1 MTELGKLLQQTRKK
15 KKYSLEEVHK
25 LTKISQKYIKALEES
40 DPSVFPAELYRRSF
54 LKNYAKFLGLNVD
67 EVVKMY
73 EQEKTGV
80 QYDLFSNEE
89 ILQQT
94 IDKTKKVDIEEIK
107 EAKHNK
113 IEKIAEKKASVETA
127 TIKNETEKE
136 NKQPEIVIAENKEV
150 ENKQELNDKPK
161 TEIKEETKVKTV
173 KRRGRK
179 KQSVKV
185 ETKTESETEIKAET
199 KAETKEE
206 IKETAVINDIKE
218 DVITQNNVEEKEIT
232 KEKIIPEVKKENKQE
247 DNSVSEVKQEVKE
260 ENKQE
265 DETVSEIKVE
275 NKQEDK
281 PFLFNI
287 KLVLVIIVCILL
299 VFLLI
304 KCFVDKNTDVQPK
317 EEVVSD
323 VVVEEQEEQKPE
335 SLKQT
340 VTIDAISDT
349 WIRVIADDVKIFEGF
364 LYTGQQQT
372 CYANEMFN
380 IRVGNADGLKVT
392 FNDKPV
398 DVISLAKED
407 GTATLILK
415 KDTEI

>member
-199 KAETKEE
+199 KEE

-265 DETVSEIKVE
+265 D
-275 NKQEDK
+275 K

-287 KLVLVIIVCILL
+287 KLVLVIIVCILF

>member
-73 EQEKTGV
+73 EHEKTGV

-113 IEKIAEKKASVETA
+113 IEKIAEKKANVETA
-127 TIKNETEKE
+127 TIKIETEKE

-199 KAETKEE
+199 KEE

-260 ENKQE
+260 
-265 DETVSEIKVE
+265 E

-398 DVISLAKED
+398 DVVALAKED

>member
-1 MTELGKLLQQTRKK
+1 M
-15 KKYSLEEVHK
+15 
-25 LTKISQKYIKALEES
+25 
-40 DPSVFPAELYRRSF
+40 
-54 LKNYAKFLGLNVD
+54 
-67 EVVKMY
+67 
-73 EQEKTGV
+73 
-80 QYDLFSNEE
+80 
-89 ILQQT
+89 
-94 IDKTKKVDIEEIK
+94 
-107 EAKHNK
+107 
-113 IEKIAEKKASVETA
+113 
-127 TIKNETEKE
+127 
-136 NKQPEIVIAENKEV
+136 
-150 ENKQELNDKPK
+150 
-161 TEIKEETKVKTV
+161 
-173 KRRGRK
+173 
-179 KQSVKV
+179 
-185 ETKTESETEIKAET
+185 
-199 KAETKEE
+199 
-206 IKETAVINDIKE
+206 
-218 DVITQNNVEEKEIT
+218 
-232 KEKIIPEVKKENKQE
+232 
-247 DNSVSEVKQEVKE
+247 
-260 ENKQE
+260 
-265 DETVSEIKVE
+265 
-275 NKQEDK
+275 
-281 PFLFNI
+281 FNI

-392 FNDKPV
+392 FKDKPV

-407 GTATLILK
+407 GTATLIFN

>member
-127 TIKNETEKE
+127 TIKTETEKE

-179 KQSVKV
+179 KQSVKA
-185 ETKTESETEIKAET
+185 ETKTESEPEI

-206 IKETAVINDIKE
+206 IKDTAVINDIKE

-265 DETVSEIKVE
+265 DEIVSEIKVE

-392 FNDKPV
+392 FNDNPV

>member
-25 LTKISQKYIKALEES
+25 LTKISQRYIRALEES
-40 DPSVFPAELYRRSF
+40 DASVFPAELYRRSF

-67 EVVKMY
+67 EVIKMY

-107 EAKHNK
+107 EARHNK
-113 IEKIAEKKASVETA
+113 AEKMANANTA
-127 TIKNETEKE
+127 TVRVETEKQNE
-136 NKQPEIVIAENKEV
+136 QPEIVIAENKEV
-150 ENKQELNDKPK
+150 ENKQDLNDKPK
-161 TEIKEETKVKTV
+161 NEIKEETKIKTV
-173 KRRGRK
+173 KKRGRK

-185 ETKTESETEIKAET
+185 ETKNESGLETREK
-199 KAETKEE
+199 
-206 IKETAVINDIKE
+206 IKEPVVINDIKE
-218 DVITQNNVEEKEIT
+218 DVIAQNNVEKEEIT
-232 KEKIIPEVKKENKQE
+232 EEKIIHEAKKENKQG
-247 DNSVSEVKQEVKE
+247 DNFVSEVKQEVKDD
-260 ENKQE
+260 NKQE

-275 NKQEDK
+275 KKQEDK

-287 KLVLVIIVCILL
+287 KLVSIIIVCILL
-299 VFLLI
+299 VILLI
-304 KCFVDKNTDVQPK
+304 KCSVDKNTDVQPK

-323 VVVEEQEEQKPE
+323 IVVEEQEEQKPE
-335 SLKQT
+335 VVKQT
-340 VTIDAISDT
+340 VTIDAIGDT

-392 FNDKPV
+392 FNDNPV

>member
-113 IEKIAEKKASVETA
+113 IEKIAEKKANVETA
-127 TIKNETEKE
+127 TIKTETEKE

-150 ENKQELNDKPK
+150 ENKQEFNDKPK

-185 ETKTESETEIKAET
+185 ETKTESETEI

-281 PFLFNI
+281 PFMFNI

-398 DVISLAKED
+398 DVVALAKED

>member
-25 LTKISQKYIKALEES
+25 LTKISQRYIRALEES
-40 DPSVFPAELYRRSF
+40 DASVFPAELYRRSF

-67 EVVKMY
+67 EVIKMY

-107 EAKHNK
+107 EARHNK
-113 IEKIAEKKASVETA
+113 AEKMANANTA
-127 TIKNETEKE
+127 TVRVETEKQNEQPEIITAENKDIE
-136 NKQPEIVIAENKEV
+136 NKQD
-150 ENKQELNDKPK
+150 LNDKPK
-161 TEIKEETKVKTV
+161 NEIKEETKIKTV
-173 KRRGRK
+173 KKRGRK

-185 ETKTESETEIKAET
+185 ETKNESGLETREK
-199 KAETKEE
+199 
-206 IKETAVINDIKE
+206 IKEPVVINDIKE
-218 DVITQNNVEEKEIT
+218 DVITQNNVEKEEIT
-232 KEKIIPEVKKENKQE
+232 EEKIIPEAKKENKQG
-247 DNSVSEVKQEVKE
+247 DNFVSEVKQEVKDD
-260 ENKQE
+260 NKQK

-275 NKQEDK
+275 KKQEDK

-287 KLVLVIIVCILL
+287 KLVSIIIVCILL
-299 VFLLI
+299 VILLI
-304 KCFVDKNTDVQPK
+304 KCSVDKNTDVQPK

-323 VVVEEQEEQKPE
+323 IVVEEQEEQKPE
-335 SLKQT
+335 VVKQT
-340 VTIDAISDT
+340 VTIDAIGDT

-372 CYANEMFN
+372 CYANETFN

-407 GTATLILK
+407 GTATLIFK

>member
-25 LTKISQKYIKALEES
+25 LTKISQRYLKALEES
-40 DPSVFPAELYRRSF
+40 DASVFPAELYRRSF

-113 IEKIAEKKASVETA
+113 IEKMAEKKAVADTA
-127 TIKNETEKE
+127 TIKAETEKE
-136 NKQPEIVIAENKEV
+136 NKQPEIIIAENKDAQT
-150 ENKQELNDKPK
+150 KPQINDK
-161 TEIKEETKVKTV
+161 TNVEIKEETKVKPV

-185 ETKTESETEIKAET
+185 ETKTEPETEPKYEIKT
-199 KAETKEE
+199 ETKETVVVNDV
-206 IKETAVINDIKE
+206 KENIN
-218 DVITQNNVEEKEIT
+218 TQNNIEKKETVE
-232 KEKIIPEVKKENKQE
+232 EKIIPEVKKEVNQE
-247 DNSVSEVKQEVKE
+247 DKKEDNLVSEVKQENKKE
-260 ENKQE
+260 DNVVV
-265 DETVSEIKVE
+265 ETEPEVKVE
-275 NKQEDK
+275 NKDEDK
-281 PFLFNI
+281 LFLFNI
-287 KLVLVIIVCILL
+287 KWILVIIVCILL
-299 VFLLI
+299 VFVLI
-304 KCFVDKNTDVQPK
+304 KCSADKNSDIQPK
-317 EEVVSD
+317 EEIINETVA
-323 VVVEEQEEQKPE
+323 EEQAEQKPE
-335 SLKQT
+335 TVKQ
-340 VTIDAISDT
+340 VLVIDAIGDT

-380 IRVGNADGLKVT
+380 VRVGNADGLKVT
-392 FNDKPV
+392 FNDKEI

-407 GTATLILK
+407 GTATLIFK

>member
-179 KQSVKV
+179 KQSVKA
-185 ETKTESETEIKAET
+185 ETKTESEPEI

-206 IKETAVINDIKE
+206 IKDTAVINDIKE

-232 KEKIIPEVKKENKQE
+232 KEKKVKKENKQE

-260 ENKQE
+260 
-265 DETVSEIKVE
+265 E

-392 FNDKPV
+392 FNDNPV

>member
-25 LTKISQKYIKALEES
+25 LTKISQRYIKALEES
-40 DPSVFPAELYRRSF
+40 DASVFPAELYRRSF

-67 EVVKMY
+67 EIVKMY

-113 IEKIAEKKASVETA
+113 IEKTAEKKESADKA
-127 TIKNETEKE
+127 TIKTETEKE
-136 NKQPEIVIAENKEV
+136 NNQPEIAIV
-150 ENKQELNDKPK
+150 ENKDAQNKPELNDKPK
-161 TEIKEETKVKTV
+161 TEIKEETKVKSV

-179 KQSVKV
+179 KQSVKI
-185 ETKTESETEIKAET
+185 ETKTEPKTEIKT
-199 KAETKEE
+199 ETKEE
-206 IKETAVINDIKE
+206 IKETVVANDIKE
-218 DVITQNNVEEKEIT
+218 DISTQNNIEKKETVE
-232 KEKIIPEVKKENKQE
+232 EKIIPEVKKEDKV
-247 DNSVSEVKQEVKE
+247 VSGVEQKVKE

-265 DETVSEIKVE
+265 ENIVVEEPEPEIRVE
-275 NKQEDK
+275 NKKEDK

-287 KLVLVIIVCILL
+287 KQVFVIILCILI
-299 VFLLI
+299 VFILI
-304 KCFVDKNTDVQPK
+304 KCSFNKNTDIQPK
-317 EEVVSD
+317 EEIINETVA
-323 VVVEEQEEQKPE
+323 EEQAEQKPE
-335 SLKQT
+335 IVKQ
-340 VTIDAISDT
+340 VLVIDAIGDT

-380 IRVGNADGLKVT
+380 VRVGNADGLKVT
-392 FNDKPV
+392 FNDKEI

-407 GTATLILK
+407 GTATLIFN

>member
-73 EQEKTGV
+73 EHEKTGV

-113 IEKIAEKKASVETA
+113 IEKIAEKKANVETA
-127 TIKNETEKE
+127 TIKTETEKE

-185 ETKTESETEIKAET
+185 ETKTESETEI

-392 FNDKPV
+392 FNDNPV

>member
-1 MTELGKLLQQTRKK
+1 MCRW
-15 KKYSLEEVHK
+15 
-25 LTKISQKYIKALEES
+25 
-40 DPSVFPAELYRRSF
+40 RR
-54 LKNYAKFLGLNVD
+54 
-67 EVVKMY
+67 
-73 EQEKTGV
+73 
-80 QYDLFSNEE
+80 
-89 ILQQT
+89 
-94 IDKTKKVDIEEIK
+94 
-107 EAKHNK
+107 
-113 IEKIAEKKASVETA
+113 
-127 TIKNETEKE
+127 
-136 NKQPEIVIAENKEV
+136 
-150 ENKQELNDKPK
+150 
-161 TEIKEETKVKTV
+161 
-173 KRRGRK
+173 
-179 KQSVKV
+179 KQSV
-185 ETKTESETEIKAET
+185 KAET

-206 IKETAVINDIKE
+206 IKDTAVINDIKE

-275 NKQEDK
+275 NKQENK

>member
-179 KQSVKV
+179 KQSVK
-185 ETKTESETEIKAET
+185 AET

-206 IKETAVINDIKE
+206 IKDTAVINDIKE

-275 NKQEDK
+275 NKQENK

>member
-1 MTELGKLLQQTRKK
+1 M
-15 KKYSLEEVHK
+15 
-25 LTKISQKYIKALEES
+25 
-40 DPSVFPAELYRRSF
+40 
-54 LKNYAKFLGLNVD
+54 
-67 EVVKMY
+67 
-73 EQEKTGV
+73 
-80 QYDLFSNEE
+80 
-89 ILQQT
+89 
-94 IDKTKKVDIEEIK
+94 
-107 EAKHNK
+107 
-113 IEKIAEKKASVETA
+113 
-127 TIKNETEKE
+127 
-136 NKQPEIVIAENKEV
+136 
-150 ENKQELNDKPK
+150 
-161 TEIKEETKVKTV
+161 
-173 KRRGRK
+173 
-179 KQSVKV
+179 
-185 ETKTESETEIKAET
+185 
-199 KAETKEE
+199 
-206 IKETAVINDIKE
+206 
-218 DVITQNNVEEKEIT
+218 
-232 KEKIIPEVKKENKQE
+232 
-247 DNSVSEVKQEVKE
+247 
-260 ENKQE
+260 
-265 DETVSEIKVE
+265 
-275 NKQEDK
+275 
-281 PFLFNI
+281 FNI

-335 SLKQT
+335 AVKQT

-398 DVISLAKED
+398 DVVALAKED